1 MSDFDSSQWADS
13 EFSQEYRDYA
23 NDYIPER
30 FRQIEIVKSLYRHF
44 HHATR
49 ICSVLD
55 LGCGDGLIM
64 HQLLKVDDS
73 IDATLVDGSLEML
86 EAAKER
92 LAGFDRV
99 QFVQAS
105 FQNLLTEDRLQTT
118 FDFILSSFAI
128 HHLETDEKKALYQ
141 YIYRH
146 LNWAGFFLN
155 IDVVLGPTQDLEA
168 WYLSLWT
175 EWIDANVDS
184 PQKPDLLPIP
194 QQYKD
199 NPDNLPDT
207 LSLQLQT
214 LETIGFK
221 NVDCYYKYGIF
232 TIFGGSK

>member
-1 MSDFDSSQWADS
+1 MSDFDSSQWTDR

-23 NDYIPER
+23 NDYLPER
-30 FRQIEIVKSLYRHF
+30 HRQIEIIKSLYKHF
-44 HHATR
+44 VQTTPTR
-49 ICSVLD
+49 SVLD

-73 IDATLVDGSLEML
+73 IDATLVDGFSEML

-99 QFVQAS
+99 QFLQAS

-128 HHLETDEKKALYQ
+128 HHLETDEKKALYD
-141 YIYRH
+141 YIYRR
-146 LNWAGFFLN
+146 LNRSGFFVN
-155 IDVVLGPTQDLEA
+155 IDVVLGPTQELED

-184 PQKPDLLPIP
+184 SQKPQLLPVP

-207 LSLQLQT
+207 LPAQLQT
-214 LETIGFK
+214 LEAIGFK

>member
-1 MSDFDSSQWADS
+1 MSDFDSSQWTDS

-23 NDYIPER
+23 NDYLPER
-30 FRQIEIVKSLYRHF
+30 YRQIEIIKSLYKHF
-44 HHATR
+44 VQTTPTR
-49 ICSVLD
+49 SVLD

-73 IDATLVDGSLEML
+73 MDATLVDGFSEML

-99 QFVQAS
+99 QFLQAS
-105 FQNLLTEDRLQTT
+105 FQNLLIEDRLQTT

-128 HHLETDEKKALYQ
+128 HHLETDEKKALYD
-141 YIYRH
+141 YIYRR
-146 LNWAGFFLN
+146 LNRSGFFVN
-155 IDVVLGPTQDLEA
+155 IDVVLGPTQELED

-184 PQKPDLLPIP
+184 SQKPQLLPVP

-207 LSLQLQT
+207 LPAQLQT
-214 LETIGFK
+214 LEAIGFK

>member
-23 NDYIPER
+23 NDYIQER

>member
-13 EFSQEYRDYA
+13 EFSEEYRDYA

-30 FRQIEIVKSLYRHF
+30 YRQIEIAKSFYKHF
-44 HHATR
+44 LQTTR
-49 ICSVLD
+49 TCSVLD

-92 LAGFDRV
+92 LAGFERV

-128 HHLETDEKKALYQ
+128 HHLETYEKKALYE

-146 LNWAGFFLN
+146 LNRAGFFLN
-155 IDVVLGPTQDLEA
+155 IDVVLGPTQDLED

-175 EWIDANVDS
+175 EWIDSKVDS
-184 PQKPDLLPIP
+184 SQKPHLLPIP

-207 LSLQLQT
+207 LSVQLQT
-214 LETIGFK
+214 LEAIGFK

-232 TIFGGSK
+232 TIFGGCK